1 MKTKPRI
8 EIDFAKVEALASRGL
23 TKQQI
28 ADALGVSQTTFYA
41 RQKESEEFEEAI
53 KRGQAKGVASV
64 SNKLYESAMR
74 GEAWAVCF
82 FLKTKGGYKETQK
95 VEMTAD
101 VKTQEV
107 ELTSKQKSTL
117 DKLLDEDY
125 WDSIS

>member
-8 EIDFAKVEALASRGL
+8 EIDLTKVEALASRGL

-125 WDSIS
+125 

>member
-8 EIDFAKVEALASRGL
+8 EIDLAKVEALASRGL

-82 FLKTKGGYKETQK
+82 FLKTKGGFKETQK

-101 VKTQEV
+101 VKTTEV
-107 ELTSKQKSTL
+107 ELTAKQKATL
-117 DKLLDEDY
+117 DKVLDEDY
-125 WDSIS
+125 

>member
-8 EIDFAKVEALASRGL
+8 EIDLSKVESLASRGL

-28 ADALGVSQTTFYA
+28 ADALGISETTLRN
-41 RQKESEEFEEAI
+41 RQNDSADFADAI
-53 KRGQAKGVASV
+53 KRGQAKGIASV

-82 FLKTKGGYKETQK
+82 FLKTKGGFKETQK

-101 VKTQEV
+101 VKTTEV
-107 ELTSKQKSTL
+107 ELTAKQKATL
-117 DKLLDEDY
+117 DKVLDEDY
-125 WDSIS
+125 

>member
-8 EIDFAKVEALASRGL
+8 EIDLAKVEALASRGL

-101 VKTQEV
+101 VNTTNV
-107 ELTSKQKSTL
+107 ELTAKQKATL
-117 DKLLDEDY
+117 DKVLDEDY
-125 WDSIS
+125 